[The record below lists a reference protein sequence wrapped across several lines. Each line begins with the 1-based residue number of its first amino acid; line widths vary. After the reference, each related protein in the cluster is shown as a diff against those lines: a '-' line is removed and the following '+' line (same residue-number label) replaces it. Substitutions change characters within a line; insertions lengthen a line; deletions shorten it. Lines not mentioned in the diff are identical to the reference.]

1 MNSDILFDRIG
12 FEAGSD
18 LAGGKSVVR
27 KLKHGL
33 IREDFS
39 IKDISTSRK
48 LAKPIGDYTLLT
60 IDSYTDNVDKVYY
73 IIDILSKILGEY
85 IGDIDAKRV
94 LVVGLGNRYIT
105 ADTLGHEVVSRVVVS
120 NKGTIVNAIVPS
132 VKGLTGI
139 ESCDIVEGVVKKT
152 KPDVV
157 VVVDSLCAS
166 DIKRIGTCIQFSNGG
181 MTPGSGIRSPR
192 RALSSKNLRCRV
204 VSIGVPFVVYV
215 STIIDTMFGG
225 MQGTMQRDKVARNK
239 AELEN
244 MVMTPSD
251 IDVRVEELGKI
262 ISTALNKT
270 LLGVDGY
277 SDF

>member
-1 MNSDILFDRIG
+1 MKSDILFDHIG
-12 FEAGSD
+12 FEVGSD
-18 LAGGKSVVR
+18 NANGKSIIK
-27 KLKHGL
+27 KLKHN
-33 IREDFS
+33 IVREDFS
-39 IKDISTSRK
+39 IKDSST
-48 LAKPIGDYTLLT
+48 AKRLGKPMGDYTLL
-60 IDSYTDNVDKVYY
+60 SVENYVENVDKVYY
-73 IIDILSKILGEY
+73 IIDTVGKILSEYLGKVE
-85 IGDIDAKRV
+85 GKRI

-152 KPDVV
+152 KPDIV
-157 VVVDSLCAS
+157 VVVDSLCAT
-166 DIKRIGTCIQFSNGG
+166 DIKRIGTCIQFSNSG
-181 MTPGSGIRSPR
+181 MTPGSGMRAPR
-192 RALSSKNLRCRV
+192 RTLSHKTLGCKV
-204 VSIGVPFVVYV
+204 ISIGVPFVVFV
-215 STIIDTMFGG
+215 GTIIDTMFGG
-225 MQGTMQRDKVARNK
+225 MQGTMQRDKIARNK

-262 ISTALNKT
+262 VSTAINKT
-270 LLGVDGY
+270 LLGIDGY

>member
-1 MNSDILFDRIG
+1 MKSDILFDRIG
-12 FEAGSD
+12 FEAGND
-18 LAGGKSVVR
+18 LACGKSTI
-27 KLKHGL
+27 KHLKHNTV
-33 IREDFS
+33 REDFS
-39 IKDISTSRK
+39 IKDSATAR
-48 LAKPIGDYTLLT
+48 LLGKPIGDYTLFSV
-60 IDSYTDNVDKVYY
+60 DSYADDIEKVYY
-73 IIDILSKILGEY
+73 IIDYVCKILGEY
-85 IGDIDAKRV
+85 LGNVEGKKV

-120 NKGTIVNAIVPS
+120 GKGTIVNAIVPS

-152 KPDVV
+152 KPDYV

-166 DIKRIGTCIQFSNGG
+166 DIKRIGTCIQFSNSG
-181 MTPGSGIRSPR
+181 MTPGSGMRTPR
-192 RALSSKNLRCRV
+192 RTLSKKSLGCEV
-204 VSIGVPFVVYV
+204 ITIGVPFVVFV

-225 MQGTMQRDKVARNK
+225 MQGTMQRDKIARNK
-239 AELEN
+239 AEFEN

-262 ISTALNKT
+262 IATAINKT

>member
-1 MNSDILFDRIG
+1 MKTDILFDRIG

-18 LAGGKSVVR
+18 QDNGKSTI
-27 KLKHGL
+27 KHLKHGL
-33 IREDFS
+33 LREDYS
-39 IKDISTSRK
+39 IKDVVTSRRY
-48 LAKPIGDYTLLT
+48 AKPIGDYTLLS
-60 IDSYTDNVDKVYY
+60 ISSYNDDVDKVSY
-73 IIDILSKILGEY
+73 IIDVVCKILKEFL
-85 IGDIDAKRV
+85 GDFNGKKI

-120 NKGTIVNAIVPS
+120 SKGTIVNAIVPS

-139 ESCDIVEGVVKKT
+139 ESCDIVESVVKKT
-152 KPDVV
+152 KPDYVIV
-157 VVVDSLCAS
+157 IDSLCAT
-166 DIKRIGTCIQFSNGG
+166 DIKRIGSCIQFSNGG
-181 MTPGSGIRSPR
+181 MTPGSGVRAPR
-192 RALSSKNLRCRV
+192 RALSSKTLGCKV
-204 VSIGVPFVVYV
+204 VSIGVPFVVFV

-225 MQGTMQRDKVARNK
+225 MQGTMQRDKIARNK

-262 ISTALNKT
+262 ISTAINKT
-270 LLGVDGY
+270 LLGVEGY